1 MLMTPPT
8 LESCFFVRQWFDRLL
23 SEGPAYGYFPKSS
36 RTVLIVQASILQRA
50 RDLFHDLGVKVVTGS
65 RFLGGFVGEHSMAAD
80 FVSEKVKIW
89 CNIIQQLSNVAITKP
104 QASLAAL
111 TRSLQFEWNHIQW
124 VIPDGG
130 TLFSPLQCAI
140 DSSFIGGAV
149 SEREV
154 ALFSLPTHFG
164 GLGIANFVN
173 SATFAFQSSRQCSS
187 LLVDAIIKHE

>member
-1 MLMTPPT
+1 M
-8 LESCFFVRQWFDRLL
+8 
-23 SEGPAYGYFPKSS
+23 
-36 RTVLIVQASILQRA
+36 
-50 RDLFHDLGVKVVTGS
+50 KVVTGS

-140 DSSFIGGAV
+140 DSSFIWGGCI
-149 SEREV
+149 RE
-154 ALFSLPTHFG
+154 G
-164 GLGIANFVN
+164 G
-173 SATFAFQSSRQCSS
+173 SSFFPPHSFWRPGYSQFCEFCY
-187 LLVDAIIKHE
+187 LCIPIF